1 MNKFAKKDDSA
12 TKESNNKKRKL
23 IVNETVLSDNNIQF
37 SGSYFKKLIKGDHP
51 LGGRTLD
58 SKIYQIL
65 SEHNPF
71 KGFFSLNTSV
81 K

>member
-58 SKIYQIL
+58 SKNQIF

-71 KGFFSLNTSV
+71 KGFFIT
-81 K
+81 

>member
-1 MNKFAKKDDSA
+1 MNKFVKKDDSA

-37 SGSYFKKLIKGDHP
+37 TGSYFKKLIKGDHP
-51 LGGRTLD
+51 LGGRIV
-58 SKIYQIL
+58 KIYQIL

-71 KGFFSLNTSV
+71 KGFFIIYN
-81 K
+81 